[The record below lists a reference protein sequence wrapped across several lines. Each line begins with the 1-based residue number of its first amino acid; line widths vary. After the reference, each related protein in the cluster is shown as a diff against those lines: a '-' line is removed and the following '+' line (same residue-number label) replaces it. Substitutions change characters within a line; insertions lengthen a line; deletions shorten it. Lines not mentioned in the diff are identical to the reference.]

1 MTKLIVNN
9 NTRGVIPNY
18 RALAVVSQTMQ
29 QELTVQPEDSTIA
42 DLEKIVVNKNTQTE
56 YTVELDHD

>member
-9 NTRGVIPNY
+9 NTNGVIPNY

-29 QELTVQPEDSTIA
+29 QNLAEPPLDSTGA
-42 DLEKIVVNKNTQTE
+42 RLEDEVVSKNNPTE
-56 YTVELDHD
+56 YTVELDK